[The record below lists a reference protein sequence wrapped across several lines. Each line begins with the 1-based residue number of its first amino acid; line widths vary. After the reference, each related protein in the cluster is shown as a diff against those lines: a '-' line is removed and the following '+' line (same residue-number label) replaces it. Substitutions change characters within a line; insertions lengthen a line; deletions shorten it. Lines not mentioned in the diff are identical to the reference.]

1 MSEIERMKAYCERTE
16 IPKQVKLRYSI
27 GFNDF
32 SALLR
37 MGKDRTLDGLYDSIV
52 QAFEYGMA
60 KGYRAALANM
70 KKEATV

>member
-16 IPKQVKLRYSI
+16 IPKQVKMRYSI

-37 MGKDRTLDGLYDSIV
+37 MGMDCTLYESIV

-60 KGYRAALANM
+60 KGYRAG
-70 KKEATV
+70 KKAAKA

>member
-16 IPKQVKLRYSI
+16 IPEQVKLRYSI

-60 KGYRAALANM
+60 KGYRAG
-70 KKEATV
+70 KKAAKA